1 MADNSRK
8 IVASILLFA
17 NMFLTT
23 VQSSGKFFASYKNV
37 VVTRGIF
44 VNDVLQILKIIIL
57 QEPKQ

>member
-1 MADNSRK
+1 
-8 IVASILLFA
+8 
-17 NMFLTT
+17 MFLTT